1 VANKSGRPENKRGGP
16 VKAPRSSERSSR
28 PSEPGKESRSSNRTR
43 VTTLGYQE
51 RPRVPGPR
59 TAPFGS
65 SPELITVDESGRA
78 TLAFIEDALRT
89 ERLDPGPARPRQVS
103 SSVPEPAFIFEVS
116 TFVVEGAEVFTKA
129 SDGARR
135 DFVAKRLLHRL
146 PVLSINDVE
155 RIDLSPGAA
164 PNTAILRIWS
174 RVDVSSR

>member
-1 VANKSGRPENKRGGP
+1 LANKSGRPENKRGGQA
-16 VKAPRSSERSSR
+16 KTPRSPERSSR
-28 PSEPGKESRSSNRTR
+28 ASEPVKEARSSNRTR
-43 VTTLGYQE
+43 ATTLGYQE
-51 RPRVPGPR
+51 RPRATDPR

-78 TLAFIEDALRT
+78 TIAFIEDALRT
-89 ERLDPGPARPRQVS
+89 ERFDPGPARPRQAA
-103 SSVPEPAFIFEVS
+103 SSVPEPAFIFEIS

-129 SDGARR
+129 SDAARR

-164 PNTAILRIWS
+164 PNTAILRVWS
-174 RVDVSSR
+174 RVDVASG